1 MATTR
6 NRTTDDVRRDIE
18 REREQLVRAVSHLR
32 SDVAN
37 VKPLLRKVAIGA
49 GALIAARIALK
60 LVLRRRRR
68 CANRGRPPSGRCPPT
83 GATCSRK
90 SSSTPRTGSSGPP

>member
-6 NRTTDDVRRDIE
+6 DRTTEDVRRDIE
-18 REREQLVRAVSHLR
+18 REREQLVRAVSTLR

-49 GALIAARIALK
+49 GVVVAAGIAFK
-60 LVLRRRRR
+60 LLRRKR
-68 CANRGRPPSGRCPPT
+68 
-83 GATCSRK
+83 
-90 SSSTPRTGSSGPP
+90 

>member
-60 LVLRRRRR
+60 LVLRRRR
-68 CANRGRPPSGRCPPT
+68 G
-83 GATCSRK
+83 
-90 SSSTPRTGSSGPP
+90 

>member
-6 NRTTDDVRRDIE
+6 NRTPDDVRRDIE
-18 REREQLVRAVSHLR
+18 REREQLVRAVSDLR

-37 VKPLLRKVAIGA
+37 VKPLLKKVAIGA

-60 LVLRRRRR
+60 LVLRRRR
-68 CANRGRPPSGRCPPT
+68 G
-83 GATCSRK
+83 
-90 SSSTPRTGSSGPP
+90 

>member
-18 REREQLVRAVSHLR
+18 REREQLVRAVSTLR

-37 VKPLLRKVAIGA
+37 VKPVLRKVAIGVGVVVA
-49 GALIAARIALK
+49 ASIAFK
-60 LVLRRRRR
+60 LLR
-68 CANRGRPPSGRCPPT
+68 N
-83 GATCSRK
+83 RK
-90 SSSTPRTGSSGPP
+90 S

>member
-18 REREQLVRAVSHLR
+18 REREQLVRAVSDLR

-37 VKPLLRKVAIGA
+37 VKPLLKKVAIGA
-49 GALIAARIALK
+49 GALIAARIAVK
-60 LVLRRRRR
+60 LLLRSR
-68 CANRGRPPSGRCPPT
+68 NR
-83 GATCSRK
+83 
-90 SSSTPRTGSSGPP
+90 

>member
-6 NRTTDDVRRDIE
+6 NRTPDDVRRDIE
-18 REREQLVRAVSHLR
+18 RERQQLVRAVSDLR

-37 VKPLLRKVAIGA
+37 VKPLLKKVAIGA

-60 LVLRRRRR
+60 LVLRRRR
-68 CANRGRPPSGRCPPT
+68 G
-83 GATCSRK
+83 
-90 SSSTPRTGSSGPP
+90 